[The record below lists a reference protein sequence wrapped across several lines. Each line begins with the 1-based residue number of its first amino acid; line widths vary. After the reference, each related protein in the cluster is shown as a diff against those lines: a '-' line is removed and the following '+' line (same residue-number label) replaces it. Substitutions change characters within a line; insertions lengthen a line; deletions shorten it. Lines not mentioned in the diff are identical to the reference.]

1 MDHAGFLKALQLAV
15 KRAGTQKQAAILLGV
30 SEQFL
35 SDVLRSRR
43 GPGEKLLSKLGLVL
57 VTSYRK
63 AK

>member
-1 MDHAGFLKALQLAV
+1 MDHNGFLRVLNQAVEKAGNQ
-15 KRAGTQKQAAILLGV
+15 KRASIALGV

-35 SDVLRSRR
+35 SDVLNSRR